1 MKCQLADKSQI
12 DHVEDKRDKYSQK
25 KKKEEEYLAPKF
37 KNSTALPYY
46 KNRVGERLYILV
58 VINDQLPS

>member
-12 DHVEDKRDKYSQK
+12 DHVENKRKDISIVK
-25 KKKEEEYLAPKF
+25 KKKEEYLSPKF

-58 VINDQLPS
+58 VINDHLPW